1 MHTDGSA
8 THATAKGG
16 AGIYIQYPNGEQQSE
31 AIPAGLHC
39 SNYKAE
45 GEAIIHAAHTIKRK
59 VDNNTQVVFLPDALS
74 VLQAVMNDNLPQLE
88 QALYT
93 INTPRTVVQRIPSH
107 SGVHGNEQAD
117 KLNQH
122 LNRVMTIIPSPMC
135 SCGEAE
141 QDTAHI
147 LQTCKNHQASRG
159 EKWPLPTTLQ
169 EKLYGPVDAYRR
181 PQDL

>member
-1 MHTDGSA
+1 VHTDGSA

-59 VDNNTQVVFLPDALS
+59 VDNNDS
-74 VLQAVMNDNLPQLE
+74 VEMLVEFVRLFITMNSTMRRDP
-88 QALYT
+88 LY
-93 INTPRTVVQRIPSH
+93 
-107 SGVHGNEQAD
+107 D
-117 KLNQH
+117 
-122 LNRVMTIIPSPMC
+122 C
-135 SCGEAE
+135 
-141 QDTAHI
+141 
-147 LQTCKNHQASRG
+147 SRG
-159 EKWPLPTTLQ
+159 VDGVPTTLQ

-181 PQDL
+181 PQDS